1 MDLLTILVITT
12 FIITAVFVG
21 YHASQEP
28 HEEIAES
35 HGDPSELNTFEKQ
48 AHQVTLLRITD
59 QSNSI

>member
-1 MDLLTILVITT
+1 LDLLTILVITT